1 MHHLLLSSEGE
12 SVQMENLYRFDQHRA
27 NNNSPDFIIGRR
39 QRESG

>member
-12 SVQMENLYRFDQHRA
+12 SFQMENLYRFDQH
-27 NNNSPDFIIGRR
+27 NSPDFIIGRR